1 MPFCSKCGTT
11 VTENDKF
18 CPKCGTPTAPQQAA
32 PDAATDAA
40 AAPVAPNVQP
50 APGAGQQNSGDFAA
64 QVAALNNTA
73 DTTAEFDPADI
84 ASNKAMAILSYF
96 GLLVLIPLLAA
107 KNSRFARFHANQGLI
122 VLIAGVVGTIGQR
135 VLGLVLKYIPYIGGV
150 LAGLIGFAVS
160 AVLLVLTVLGIINA
174 AQGKAKELPV
184 IGKFRLLK

>member
-32 PDAATDAA
+32 PDAAPDAA

-50 APGAGQQNSGDFAA
+50 APGAGQQNSGDFTA

-150 LAGLIGFAVS
+150 LSGLIGFAVS
-160 AVLLVLTVLGIINA
+160 AVLLVLMVLGIINA

>member
-1 MPFCSKCGTT
+1 MPFCSKCGEPM
-11 VTENDKF
+11 TENDKF
-18 CPKCGTPTAPQQAA
+18 CPKCGTPTAPQPQAA
-32 PDAATDAA
+32 PDM
-40 AAPVAPNVQP
+40 PVTPNVQP
-50 APGAGQQNSGDFAA
+50 APGAGQQNSNDFAA

-122 VLIAGVVGTIGQR
+122 LLITEVIGTIGQR
-135 VLGLVLKYIPYIGGV
+135 VLGMVLKYIPYIGGM
-150 LAGLIGFAVS
+150 LGGLIGFVISAALLALAVI
-160 AVLLVLTVLGIINA
+160 GIINA

>member
-150 LAGLIGFAVS
+150 LSGLIGFAVS
-160 AVLLVLTVLGIINA
+160 AVLLVLMVLGIINA

-184 IGKFRLLK
+184 IGKFQLLK

>member
-50 APGAGQQNSGDFAA
+50 APGAGQQNSGDFTA
-64 QVAALNNTA
+64 QVAALTNTA

-160 AVLLVLTVLGIINA
+160 AVLLVLMVLGIINA

-184 IGKFRLLK
+184 IGKLRLLK

>member
-32 PDAATDAA
+32 PDAA

-50 APGAGQQNSGDFAA
+50 APGAGQQNSGDFTA

-135 VLGLVLKYIPYIGGV
+135 ILGLVLKYIPYIGGV

-160 AVLLVLTVLGIINA
+160 AVLLVLAVLGIINA

>member
-50 APGAGQQNSGDFAA
+50 APGAGQQNSGDFTA

-122 VLIAGVVGTIGQR
+122 LLIAEVVGTVGRSI
-135 VLGLVLKYIPYIGGV
+135 LSMVLKYIPYIGGMLSGLV
-150 LAGLIGFAVS
+150 SFVISAALLALAVI
-160 AVLLVLTVLGIINA
+160 GIINA

-184 IGKFRLLK
+184 IGKLRLLK

>member
-18 CPKCGTPTAPQQAA
+18 CPKCGTPTAPQPQAA
-32 PDAATDAA
+32 PDAA

-50 APGAGQQNSGDFAA
+50 APGAGQQNSGDFTA

-107 KNSRFARFHANQGLI
+107 KNSRFARFHANQGL
-122 VLIAGVVGTIGQR
+122 VELITGVASVIAQSILSAI
-135 VLGLVLKYIPYIGGV
+135 LGFIPYIGGV
-150 LAGLIGFAVS
+150 LAGLIGFALS
-160 AVLLVLTVLGIINA
+160 AAMLALKIIGIINA

>member
-32 PDAATDAA
+32 PDM
-40 AAPVAPNVQP
+40 PVMPNVQP
-50 APGAGQQNSGDFAA
+50 APGAGQQNSGDFTA

-160 AVLLVLTVLGIINA
+160 AVLLVLMVLGIINA